1 MGLLSQFLS
10 SMHNLL
16 VFTAVVLVI
25 AGVFF
30 SKISKKENEIPE
42 SSQVLSVE
50 EEKEE
55 EKVTPTV
62 GSHQVET
69 ATPTKT
75 LTPFP
80 TNTPKPASSNLSS
93 YQYPNS
99 QVVSSGDN
107 SLILNSTDN
116 ADTITDWYKE
126 KIKGEGMSVTS
137 FVTTKTNDN
146 VLNKLVGADGERE
159 IRVEITK
166 DAASSTVKIS
176 VSLN

>member
-1 MGLLSQFLS
+1 M
-10 SMHNLL
+10 NIA
-16 VFTAVVLVI
+16 VTIVAVVLVI

-30 SKISKKENEIPE
+30 SKISKKEIEIPE
-42 SSQVLSVE
+42 SSQVLSIE

-55 EKVTPTV
+55 EEVTPTV
-62 GSHQVET
+62 EIDKT
-69 ATPTKT
+69 DTPT
-75 LTPFP
+75 PP
-80 TNTPKPASSNLSS
+80 SGQRPSGPAVTNTPKPSSNNLSS
-93 YQYPNS
+93 FQYPNS
-99 QVVSSGDN
+99 QVVSSGEN
-107 SLILNSTDN
+107 SLILNSIDSS
-116 ADTITDWYKE
+116 DTITDWYKE

-166 DAASSTVKIS
+166 DAGSSTVKIS